1 MSNVMIIGAT
11 SAIAEQTA
19 RIFAQRG
26 DRLFLVARNAER
38 LVLIANDLKI
48 RGAAEAFS
56 EVMDVTQLERHGEL
70 IAKAQQQLGSIDVVL
85 LAHGSLPDQRACE
98 QDAALALRE
107 FNTNGLSAISLLTHL
122 ANTMEAQGQGVI
134 AAISSVAGDRGRQS
148 NYVYGAAK
156 GAVSVFLQG
165 LRNRL
170 ARKGVHV
177 VTVKPGFVDTPMTAQ
192 FKKGLLWAKPHTV
205 ARGIYNAIEERRNVV
220 YLPWFWWGIMA
231 VIKSI
236 PEFIFKK
243 LSL

>member
-11 SAIAEQTA
+11 SAIAEETA

-26 DRLFLVARNAER
+26 DRLLLVARNAER
-38 LVLIANDLKI
+38 LSIIANDLKI
-48 RGAAEAFS
+48 RGAGAAFAE
-56 EVMDVTQLERHGEL
+56 VVDVTRLELHRDL
-70 IAKAQQQLGSIDVVL
+70 VARAQQQLGSIDVVL
-85 LAHGSLPDQRACE
+85 IAHGSLPDQRACE
-98 QDAALALRE
+98 QDAELALRE
-107 FNTNGLSAISLLTHL
+107 FNTNGLSVISLLTHL
-122 ANTMEAQGQGVI
+122 ANAMEAQGQGVI
-134 AAISSVAGDRGRQS
+134 AVISSVAGDRGRQS
-148 NYVYGAAK
+148 NYLYGAAK
-156 GAVSVFLQG
+156 GAVSLFSQG

-192 FKKGLLWAKPHTV
+192 FKKGLLWAKPHAV

-220 YLPWFWWGIMA
+220 YLPWFWWGIMT

>member
-11 SAIAEQTA
+11 SAIAEETA

-38 LVLIANDLKI
+38 LALIANDLKI
-48 RGAAEAFS
+48 RGAAVTFTET
-56 EVMDVTQLERHGEL
+56 MDVTRLELHRDL
-70 IAKAQQQLGSIDVVL
+70 ITKAQQQLGSIDVVL
-85 LAHGSLPDQRACE
+85 IAHGSLPDQRACE
-98 QDAALALRE
+98 QDAELALRE
-107 FNTNGLSAISLLTHL
+107 FNTNGLSVISLLTHL
-122 ANTMEAQGQGVI
+122 ANAMEAQGRGVI

-170 ARKGVHV
+170 VRKGVHV

-192 FKKGLLWAKPHTV
+192 FKKGLLWAKPHV
-205 ARGIYNAIEERRNVV
+205 IARGIYNAIEERRNVV

-236 PEFIFKK
+236 PESIFKK